1 MILFLVVLPESEDI
15 EQGGFFAQEILRVV
29 WKRVVLDEV
38 LRDKWLKQSVK
49 NHLFFDKFQKSLL
62 F

>member
-15 EQGGFFAQEILRVV
+15 EQGGFFAQEILGVV

-38 LRDKWLKQSVK
+38 FRDKWLKQSVK
-49 NHLFFDKFQKSLL
+49 NHLFFDKF
-62 F
+62 

>member
-15 EQGGFFAQEILRVV
+15 KQGGFFAQEILGVV

-38 LRDKWLKQSVK
+38 IRDKWLKQSVK
-49 NHLFFDKFQKSLL
+49 NHLFFDKF
-62 F
+62 